1 MRSKRNVI
9 WFTVLLLCMIGID
22 VDGQQERPSSPV
34 LGKCYSHRLS
44 SPQSGMLAANRDSI
58 YVGSTNGVLSSY
70 VSRDLA
76 PEWRLELGG
85 EFGSDIL
92 ALDDGPVVVTNPI
105 RSGQPAADEATIR
118 LIAGKT
124 GVTSWAAKLPFS
136 EKYYLG
142 RSTAGIA
149 IISREGLVTI
159 LEQSGQLV
167 SRNGPYGI
175 VTAKPV
181 FKAGRIAFGTGNKQL
196 IVISGQSGGSV
207 TKIALGMIPR
217 AVAFSKK
224 DDLIVGGERGN
235 LEHVELESGGA
246 SWKFK
251 TGAAV
256 SSIVN
261 TDEGILVT
269 SLDNFVYLIS
279 DYNGNVIWKR
289 RLSGR
294 ILDGGLSLAGY
305 FVVLING
312 ENSGYALDL
321 ANGKIADVFT
331 SVDSD
336 LISGSPVPVRVGAF
350 AVTTTGSFEIYAVG
364 GCAAKS

>member
-1 MRSKRNVI
+1 MRSKRNVT
-9 WFTVLLLCMIGID
+9 WLSFLLLCTIGIGIA
-22 VDGQQERPSSPV
+22 GQQEQQPSPV
-34 LGKCYSHRLS
+34 LGKCLGIGLA

-70 VSRDLA
+70 ESRVLT

-92 ALDDGPVVVTNPI
+92 VLEEGPVVVTNPI
-105 RSGQPAADEATIR
+105 RSGPPAGEEATIR

-124 GVTSWAAKLPFS
+124 GVTSWSAKLPFS

-142 RSTAGIA
+142 RSIGGIA
-149 IISREGLVTI
+149 VISHDGLVTI
-159 LEQSGQLV
+159 LDRLGRRM
-167 SRNGPYGI
+167 SRNGPYGT

-181 FKAGRIAFGTGNKQL
+181 FRAGRIAFGTGEKQV
-196 IVISGQSGGSV
+196 IVVSGPSEGSV
-207 TKIALGMIPR
+207 TRVALGMIPR
-217 AVAFSKK
+217 AVALTKK
-224 DDLIVGGERGN
+224 DDLLVGGERGN
-235 LEHVELESGGA
+235 LEHIELESGGA

-256 SSIVN
+256 SSIVD
-261 TDEGILVT
+261 TDAGILVT

-289 RLSGR
+289 RLPGR
-294 ILDGGLSLAGY
+294 ILDGGVNLAGY

-336 LISGSPVPVRVGAF
+336 IISGSPVPVRVGAF
-350 AVTTTGSFEIYAVG
+350 AVTTTGTLEIYAIG
-364 GCAAKS
+364 GCGGKP